1 MKQGS
6 TMQRD
11 EQLPGTE
18 RDDWPCRANQGAEDQ
33 EAEIKRL
40 RDEIERLRDEIERL
54 RDEIERLR
62 DEIERLRARVAD
74 LEAANDTASAKS
86 DTATTIC
93 GASGATKR
101 SQL

>member
-62 DEIERLRARVAD
+62 ARVAD

>member
-54 RDEIERLR
+54 R
-62 DEIERLRARVAD
+62 ARVAD